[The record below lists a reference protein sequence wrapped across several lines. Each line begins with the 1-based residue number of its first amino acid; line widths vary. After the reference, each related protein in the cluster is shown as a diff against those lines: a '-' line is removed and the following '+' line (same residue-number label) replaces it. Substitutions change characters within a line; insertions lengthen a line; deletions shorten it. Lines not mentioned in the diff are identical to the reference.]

1 MKRLADKSLS
11 NMGPI
16 PTTRSLALCLEE
28 EIRLGNSFVHC
39 IDGDISVFLL
49 NQPFHRFALN
59 ELVINNQDELSPW
72 CITDAL
78 LDSEVRRILDNNLP
92 FPDRSGRWKED
103 VRQCHLE
110 LGNLNPYGK
119 GVDERVWSPV
129 PDCYR
134 SVEGLSGLLPTCV
147 GDALGFLLRE
157 GNEIELVDDWSPDFF
172 KIVLRHPFE
181 LNSVSAFFEHQPA
194 ETFSVDDPHYE
205 LLTGWSL
212 ENEDGSLVV
221 SSGMMPLARRVLLG
235 HLHD

>member
-11 NMGPI
+11 NMEPR

-39 IDGDISVFLL
+39 IDAENSMFLL

-59 ELVINNQDELSPW
+59 DLVIDNQDELSTW
-72 CITDAL
+72 RITDAL
-78 LDSEVRRILDNNLP
+78 LDGEIRRILDNNLP
-92 FPDRSGRWKED
+92 FPMLSGRWKED

-110 LGNLNPYGK
+110 LRNLNRYGK
-119 GVDERVWSPV
+119 GINEIVWSPV

-147 GDALGFLLRE
+147 GNALRFLLRE
-157 GNEIELVDDWSPDFF
+157 GNEIALVDDWSPDFF
-172 KIVLRHPFE
+172 KIVLRFPFD
-181 LNSVSAFFEHQPA
+181 LSGVSAFFEHQPA
-194 ETFSVDDPHYE
+194 RTFSVDDPHYE

-235 HLHD
+235 YLHD